1 MSVPTRHPRELGR
14 RVGRAQVAEIPGWAD
29 MGQDDVDA
37 WFRGVPAG
45 RAAPSLRAADGRGH
59 GVTRSKTAARA
70 WPPPMHIVSRP

>member
-14 RVGRAQVAEIPGWAD
+14 RVGRAPVAEIPGWAE

-45 RAAPSLRAADGRGH
+45 RAAPSL
-59 GVTRSKTAARA
+59 
-70 WPPPMHIVSRP
+70 